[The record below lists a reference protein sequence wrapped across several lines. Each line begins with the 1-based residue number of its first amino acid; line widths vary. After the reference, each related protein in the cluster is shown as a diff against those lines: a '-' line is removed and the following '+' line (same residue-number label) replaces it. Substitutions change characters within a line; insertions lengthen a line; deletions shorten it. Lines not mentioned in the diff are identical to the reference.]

1 MIEEILNDLTPGNAW
16 LWLLGLLIVVGIIRK
31 GQVTAEISH
40 LGTRAPKIPFRIPY
54 GSSPL

>member
-1 MIEEILNDLTPGNAW
+1 MIEEILNDLTPDNAW

-31 GQVTAEISH
+31 GQVTAEIAR

-54 GSSPL
+54 GWSPL